1 MGNLRH
7 GCAIAFVHESSWEKD
22 FHQRDMDLIGVTH
35 TDTVLESQKEEYC
48 HSRAPWSPPPFGSVP
63 SIFNLTC
70 YILEVCLFSLPP
82 LE

>member
-48 HSRAPWSPPPFGSVP
+48 HSRAPWSPPPPALCAVISDSPSKGQLIGSER
-63 SIFNLTC
+63 S
-70 YILEVCLFSLPP
+70 
-82 LE
+82 